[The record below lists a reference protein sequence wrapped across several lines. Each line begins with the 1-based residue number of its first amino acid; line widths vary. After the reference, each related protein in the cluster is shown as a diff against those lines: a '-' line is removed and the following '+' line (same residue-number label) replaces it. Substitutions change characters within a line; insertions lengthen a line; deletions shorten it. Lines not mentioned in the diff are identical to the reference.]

1 MKPASF
7 DLLQPINWKQALE
20 GMREFEE
27 DAQVLAGG
35 QSLVAMLNMRIAKP
49 KILID
54 INTIK
59 EANTIISSKDT
70 IEISALYRQLELE
83 KRKETKNDLPLIYEA
98 LPYIGQQQ
106 HRARGTIVGS
116 LCHADPSSELPLC
129 FIALKGILKLNSYKN
144 ERLVKAEDFFLG
156 PLLTS
161 RKQNEIVTSVVI
173 PKAKKNAGYA
183 FNEISEKHGDFA
195 LASFAVIAEEKKIRL
210 VVGGVCEIPT
220 AIEWS
225 THDLKELKDL
235 LNDFAWDLETITDQY
250 TSARYKRD
258 LIRHTGLNTIKS
270 AIDRIILN

>member
-7 DLLQPINWKQALE
+7 DLLQPINWKQALD
-20 GMREFEE
+20 GMKEFEE
-27 DAQVLAGG
+27 DAQILAGG

-49 KILID
+49 KVLID

-59 EANTIISSKDT
+59 EENTIISSKDT

-98 LPYIGQQQ
+98 LPYIGHQQ
-106 HRARGTIVGS
+106 HRSRGTIVGS

-173 PKAKKNAGYA
+173 PKAKKSTGYA
-183 FNEISEKHGDFA
+183 FNEISEKYGDFA

-235 LNDFAWDLETITDQY
+235 LNDFAWNLETISDQY

>member
-7 DLLQPINWKQALE
+7 DLLQPINWKQALD

-258 LIRHTGLNTIKS
+258 LIRHTGLNTIKA

>member
-7 DLLQPINWKQALE
+7 DLLQPINWKQALD

>member
-7 DLLQPINWKQALE
+7 DLLQPINWKQALD

-27 DAQVLAGG
+27 DAQILAGG

-59 EANTIISSKDT
+59 EENTIISSKDT

-98 LPYIGQQQ
+98 LPYIGHQQ

-144 ERLVKAEDFFLG
+144 ERLVKAKDFFLG

-173 PKAKKNAGYA
+173 PKAKKNTGYA
-183 FNEISEKHGDFA
+183 FNEISEKYGDFA
-195 LASFAVIAEEKKIRL
+195 LASFAVIAEEKK
-210 VVGGVCEIPT
+210 
-220 AIEWS
+220 
-225 THDLKELKDL
+225 
-235 LNDFAWDLETITDQY
+235 N
-250 TSARYKRD
+250 
-258 LIRHTGLNTIKS
+258 
-270 AIDRIILN
+270 

>member
-59 EANTIISSKDT
+59 EENTIISSKDT